1 MFGSNMKKKLKRIK
15 KGTSLN
21 ANSLALCAILSYSI
35 SQNERIKFSMT
46 KRITAILLCSLCLFL
61 LAAGCRTQN
70 QLQQKQNAFVTTY
83 AELLLLHEKE
93 KMRNHLPDSLYQM
106 KVDTFF
112 LQHHTTKEQFR
123 NTMADISADPENWKN
138 FLQDVN
144 RAVDSIRSRRQ

>member
-1 MFGSNMKKKLKRIK
+1 MAKK
-15 KGTSLN
+15 
-21 ANSLALCAILSYSI
+21 
-35 SQNERIKFSMT
+35 
-46 KRITAILLCSLCLFL
+46 ITVTLLCSLCLLL

-70 QLQQKQNAFVTTY
+70 APQQKQKAFVTTY

-93 KMRNHLPDSLYQM
+93 KMRSHLPDSLYQM

-144 RAVDSIRSRRQ
+144 RAVDSLRNR